1 MNVGGRLMDI
11 NRPLV
16 MGILNI
22 TPDSFYEGS
31 RCGTDNQII
40 VKRIEK
46 MIADGVDIIDVGGYS
61 SRPGAA
67 DISAEEELRRLETGI
82 KAVRKISQDMII
94 SVDTFRA
101 DVARKCVSEWGAHII
116 NDISG
121 GNLDSMMFQ
130 TVADLHVPYILM
142 HMRGTPCDMSS
153 LCNYGADG
161 VLAGVMIELGRRVDI
176 LRSMGV
182 CDIIIDPGFG
192 FSKNL
197 EQNFILL
204 DKLEEFHSFGLP
216 LLVGVSRK
224 SMICKVLGVRPADA
238 LNGTTVLNTIA
249 LLRGAHILRVHD
261 VHEAV
266 EAVKLVGATTGGW
279 KWTQNDI
286 LIKRNV

>member
-1 MNVGGRLMDI
+1 MNVGGKLMDI

-16 MGILNI
+16 MGILNV

-31 RCGTDNQII
+31 RCGTDNQIL

-67 DISAEEELRRLETGI
+67 DISAAEELRRLEVGI
-82 KAVRKISQDMII
+82 KAVKAVSQDVIMSI
-94 SVDTFRA
+94 DTFRA
-101 DVARKCVSEWGAHII
+101 DVARKCVLEWGVHII

-121 GNLDSMMFQ
+121 GNMDSMMFQ

-142 HMRGTPCDMSS
+142 HMRGTPLNMMS

-161 VLAGVMIELGRRVDI
+161 VLAGVMIELGRRVDE

-197 EQNFILL
+197 EQNFTML

-216 LLVGVSRK
+216 LLIGMSRK
-224 SMICKVLGVRPADA
+224 SMICKTLGVQPVDA

-249 LLRGAHILRVHD
+249 LLHGAHILRVHD

-279 KWTQNDI
+279 QWT
-286 LIKRNV
+286 K